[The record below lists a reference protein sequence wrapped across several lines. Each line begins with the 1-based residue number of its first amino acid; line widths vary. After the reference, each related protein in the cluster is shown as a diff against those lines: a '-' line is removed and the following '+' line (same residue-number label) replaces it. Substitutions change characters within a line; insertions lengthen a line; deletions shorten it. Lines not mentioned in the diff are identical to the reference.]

1 MYFFEDVTTHHFRNL
16 KLNAASVP
24 STLSSCVCLS
34 VNNDYRKLRNGYG
47 VGSDVN
53 IDFKFYKNLSCSS
66 PEETYR
72 RAWMS
77 CSRFHITCVMQWTH
91 KNDWKDLWKWGRGG
105 QMCHIPELW
114 YNLITEDT
122 WDTSLPL
129 LLQHT
134 GHSGKASWTSA
145 QINLQH
151 LPSYSSQPCEG
162 PDQDSAKRC

>member
-47 VGSDVN
+47 VGSNDVN

-72 RAWMS
+72 RA
-77 CSRFHITCVMQWTH
+77 
-91 KNDWKDLWKWGRGG
+91 
-105 QMCHIPELW
+105 
-114 YNLITEDT
+114 
-122 WDTSLPL
+122 
-129 LLQHT
+129 
-134 GHSGKASWTSA
+134 
-145 QINLQH
+145 
-151 LPSYSSQPCEG
+151 
-162 PDQDSAKRC
+162 